1 MAHSRASVAQEHL
14 SEGPPQAPEC
24 AGRENDNK
32 PRKDEMSLRR
42 YHKKHAR
49 RDEEDDAY
57 QSERESL

>member
-1 MAHSRASVAQEHL
+1 L